1 MTEVHQFLST
11 FAGRDAIGM
20 HTLRLRKLLRDAGFE
35 SDIYAVDVHADVR
48 TQALDPRTF
57 RDRVRGSVDPWIL
70 YHFSIGNPLFD
81 LVRDFDVPLA
91 LDYHNITDAKY
102 FWRWEP
108 RAATS
113 MMEGRRQLA
122 VAAPAVRFALAD
134 SAFNE
139 AELLQLH
146 CPRTAVAPILIDFT
160 DYDAA
165 PDAALLARREQ
176 ARAHGGADWLTVGRI
191 APNKCQHDVLLAF
204 AVYRRIHDPRARLT
218 LVGGQSAGL
227 YWRALHRLAEDLD
240 IADAVTFTDIVS
252 HAELLACY
260 RSADVFVL
268 LSEHEGFN
276 VPVLEAMHFGVPVV
290 AYASSAV
297 PGTVGDGALLLTD
310 KDPVVVATAVERVR
324 SDASLRQALVD
335 AGRKR
340 VEHFS
345 IARTGPRLLD
355 TMRVLMKETGSA

>member
-1 MTEVHQFLST
+1 VTEVHQFLST

-20 HTLRLRKLLRDAGFE
+20 HTLRLRKLLREAGVR
-35 SDIYAVDVHADVR
+35 SDIYAADIHADVR
-48 TQALDPRTF
+48 GQAFDPRTF
-57 RDRVRGSVDPWIL
+57 GDRVKGSVEPWIL
-70 YHFSIGNPLFD
+70 YHFSIGSPLFD
-81 LVRDFDVPLA
+81 LVRELDVPLA
-91 LDYHNITDAKY
+91 LDYHNITDATY

-139 AELLQLH
+139 RELLQLH

-160 DYDAA
+160 DYDTA
-165 PDAALLARREQ
+165 PDAALMARRER
-176 ARAHGGADWLTVGRI
+176 ARAKGGTDWLAVGRI
-191 APNKCQHDVLLAF
+191 APNKCQHDVVAAF
-204 AVYRRIHDPRARLT
+204 AVYRRLYDADARLT

-227 YWRALHRLAEDLD
+227 YWRELHRLAEDLD
-240 IADAVTFTDIVS
+240 VSGAVTFTDVVS

-260 RSADVFVL
+260 HSADVLVL

-297 PGTVGDGALLLTD
+297 PETVGDGGLLLTD
-310 KDPVVVATAVERVR
+310 KDPVVVAAAVERLR
-324 SDASLRQALVD
+324 SDTTLRRALVD

-345 IARTGPRLLD
+345 IARTGPQLLD
-355 TMRVLMKETGSA
+355 TLRTLMKETA